1 MYNKKIFEVSEDYE
15 RVYFN
20 FFTEKENKIIAV
32 PKQECENKAIYAGKK
47 FDNLVL
53 VDSQNAQHILTDL
66 MRKSILT
73 HPILKFCNTE
83 SIKLIG

>member
-20 FFTEKENKIIAV
+20 FFIEKENKIIAV
-32 PKQECENKAIYAGKK
+32 PKQDCKNKAIYAGKQ

-53 VDSQNAQHILTDL
+53 VDSQNAHILLTDL
-66 MRKSILT
+66 MRRSILT
-73 HPILKFCNTE
+73 HPILKFCNPE